1 MRQWVDVTK
10 RDNDRQINFRAGKHE
25 TVAMKRFE
33 YRDGDTVLGTVKE
46 TPTHWNAS
54 STAAGGGGV
63 LISEYGAKRSV
74 ERSHSAAQ
82 EATADET
89 D

>member
-10 RDNDRQINFRAGKHE
+10 RDNDRADQFPCREARDGRQR
-25 TVAMKRFE
+25 RFE
-33 YRDGDTVLGTVKE
+33 YRDGDDVFGTVKE

-54 STAAGGGGV
+54 STAAGAGGMF
-63 LISEYGAKRSV
+63 ISERGAKRSV